1 MSTAGLQVAI
11 KNHTTTSHP
20 SPHIL
25 YVVQVSTEQEQCQ
38 VLRRFSELYELHLS
52 LGDQYNFPPKR
63 SVPNSLLPRA
73 WVDDELIAERKSGL
87 EEYLTNVLNDPKF
100 AGSTKIAKFLSDN
113 KVDAIGDP
121 EMSSF
126 GMLRQVVLQG
136 DAPKDAEAKRP
147 VAAAYY
153 TSWSA
158 WSNPPSKIDFSK
170 FDILFYAFVVPNSSA
185 KISWDSGSQDT
196 LRSLVSS
203 ARKSGKGTKIVL
215 SIGGWAGS
223 YWFSNSMS
231 NNDNRQRLANDLIG
245 AVNSFGLDGID
256 IDWEYPNS
264 EGSGNPHS
272 SKDASNLLTFIKIL
286 RSRLGWSKIISAAV
300 PHQPWLGPDA
310 RPMRNVSDF
319 AAQMTY
325 NYDVSG
331 GAAPP
336 GPNAPLGNACNKP
349 KFSNANAQAALA
361 FWTAS
366 GFPASK
372 LLLGLPLYGYVIKS
386 SATKMSASLVDNVEN
401 MGKHLIQG
409 TYKHEGGDN
418 ELAPAGDLTHLYGQ
432 QIGFNQLVSMRAL
445 KRQQDGSYVGDN
457 GYKRGWDNC
466 SSTPFLFN
474 TAKSTFV
481 SYDDPQSLAMKAQFA
496 KQKGFGGC
504 FTWSLDQDDGVALQ
518 NAIRKDLGLK

>member
-1 MSTAGLQVAI
+1 MSTAAFQVTI
-11 KNHTTTSHP
+11 TNHTTTSHP

-25 YVVQVSTEQEQCQ
+25 YVVKVNTEQGQYQ
-38 VLRRFSELYELHLS
+38 VLRRFSEFYELHLS

-63 SVPNSLLPRA
+63 SVSNSLLPRA
-73 WVDDELIAERKSGL
+73 WVDDELIAERKHGL
-87 EEYLTNVLNDPKF
+87 QDYMTNVLGDSKLTGN
-100 AGSTKIAKFLSDN
+100 AAITMFLSD
-113 KVDAIGDP
+113 DDGGGHP
-121 EMSSF
+121 EMSS
-126 GMLRQVVLQG
+126 LRHIVLKG
-136 DAPKDAEAKRP
+136 EETKGAEGKKP
-147 VAAAYY
+147 IAAAYY

-170 FDILFYAFVVPNSSA
+170 FDVLFYAFVVPNSSST
-185 KISWDSGSQDT
+185 ISWDSGSQDT
-196 LRSLVSS
+196 LRTLVSS

-231 NNDNRQRLANDLIG
+231 NNDNRQRLANELIG

-272 SKDASNLLTFIKIL
+272 SKDATNLLTFVKIL
-286 RSRLGWSKIISAAV
+286 RSRMGWSKIISAAV

-325 NYDVSG
+325 VNIMNYDVSG
-331 GAAPP
+331 GTAPP
-336 GPNAPLGNACNKP
+336 GPNAPLGNACNKA
-349 KFSNANAQAALA
+349 KLANANAQAALG
-361 FWTAS
+361 FWTAA
-366 GFPASK
+366 GFPANK
-372 LLLGLPLYGYVIKS
+372 LLLGLPLYGYVIRS
-386 SATKMSASLVDNVEN
+386 SATKMSASLVDNVEH
-401 MGKHLIQG
+401 MGKHLIPG
-409 TYKHEGGDN
+409 TYKHEEGDSDM
-418 ELAPAGDLTHLYGQ
+418 APAGDLTHLYGQ

-445 KRQQDGSYVGDN
+445 KKQKDGSYVGDN

-474 TAKSTFV
+474 TAKNTFV
-481 SYDDPQSLAMKAQFA
+481 SYDDPPSLAMKAQFA

-518 NAIRKDLGLK
+518 DAIRKDLGLK